1 MAYGE
6 KFSLLFSD
14 VYNNPRKLSI
24 LQKNYSGTVFPL
36 IGTDN
41 PVVIKWDANDDFYNP
56 IIGSTCEIN
65 LFVTESS
72 NATHWD
78 ELDENWNLSEFEWDE
93 STATSGTNYDD
104 WYNADEREYKVQIS
118 TGDISG
124 SPLWDSI
131 TDQWQTSAVDWDDPT
146 SQGFEFYWEGF
157 IVVDRYQ
164 EAFTTTP
171 FPIKLV
177 ASDGLGMLDGYDA
190 PDSNIVLD
198 GVLPSQT
205 SQSNFDEAFYYV
217 YKILQNTGLD
227 FDIFVAN
234 SLRKQNFTDT
244 DTKTILNDIEL
255 FEYGVLTN
263 SNLNLNAKDLLVKI
277 LKSINSRIFQSQGRW
292 YIMSNSNLLD
302 NRIFVSQEQAAVST
316 PIVQNIHISTTENIP
331 ATIELNGFDAD
342 GLSLTF
348 AIVDSTSFGTTSL
361 SGSTVT
367 YTPNTDFVGFDFFTF
382 SASNGTNTSVA
393 AGAFIAI
400 NAAPQQVI
408 TPGVFVVTPYNV
420 RPYINVYFGN
430 NITESLSRAKGVA
443 RYFSRTH
450 RTFIL
455 DKISS
460 VDSNRLFAPSHR
472 VPNDFGRA
480 SFGISV
486 GAGQSNGSDQN
497 SWRWA
502 QVGTKMV
509 WYLVAANQTGSSAFD
524 YGYRVSDND
533 VDPTIPGTDPS
544 AFTTFK
550 FPRTPDFDNAVFSLP
565 NGFYS
570 FYEIPFINNTGIF
583 TQYKQSY
590 STALGIDFSTMPQIS
605 SRSNYPQD
613 LQDII
618 TNFGQNYIITVRV
631 EDDFV
636 VERYQFASE

>member
-24 LQKNYSGTVFPL
+24 LQKNYSGAVFPL

-41 PVVIKWDANDDFYNP
+41 PVVIKWDNNDDFYNP

-65 LFVTESS
+65 LFVTES
-72 NATHWD
+72 TGGTGWD

-93 STATSGTNYDD
+93 STATSGTNYDN
-104 WYNADEREYKVQIS
+104 WYEADEREYKVQIS
-118 TGDISG
+118 TGDVSG

-131 TDQWQTSAVDWDDPT
+131 TDQWQTSAVDWDDP
-146 SQGFEFYWEGF
+146 SGQGFEFYWEGF
-157 IVVDRYQ
+157 IVVDRFQ

-171 FPIKLV
+171 YPIKLV
-177 ASDGLGMLDGYDA
+177 ASDGLGLLDGYDA
-190 PDSNIVLD
+190 PNSNIVLS
-198 GVLPSQT
+198 GSSPSQT
-205 SQSNFDEAFYYV
+205 TQSNFDQAFYYV

-234 SLRKQNFTDT
+234 SIRGQGFLDS
-244 DTKTILNDIEL
+244 DDKTILNDIEL

-277 LKSINSRIFQSQGRW
+277 LKSVNSRIFQSQGRW

-302 NRIFVSQEQAAVST
+302 NRIYQSQETTVST
-316 PIVQNIHISTTENIP
+316 PIVQNIHITTTENIP

-342 GLSLTF
+342 GLSLTWS
-348 AIVDSTSFGTTSL
+348 IVDDVTFGSTSI

-367 YTPNTDFVGFDFFTF
+367 FTPNTDFVGIDFFTF
-382 SASNGTNTSVA
+382 TASNGTNTSVT
-393 AGAFIAI
+393 AFVGIAV
-400 NAAPQQVI
+400 NAAPEQSV
-408 TPGVFVVTPYNV
+408 TPGAFVVTPYNV

-450 RTFIL
+450 RSFIL
-455 DKISS
+455 DQISS
-460 VDSNRLFAPSHR
+460 VGSNRLFAPSHR
-472 VPNDFGRA
+472 VPTDFSR
-480 SFGISV
+480 SNFGISV

-509 WYLVAANQTGSSAFD
+509 WYLVPANQTGSSAFD

-533 VDPTIPGTDPS
+533 NDPTIPGTDPL

-570 FYEIPFINNTGIF
+570 FYEIPFINNNGFF

-590 STALGIDFSTMPQIS
+590 STALGINFNTMPQIS
-605 SRSNYPQD
+605 SRNDYPQD
-613 LQDII
+613 LKDVISS
-618 TNFGQNYIITVRV
+618 FGSNYIITVRI

-636 VERYQFASE
+636 VERYQFASY

>member
-24 LQKNYSGTVFPL
+24 LQKNYSGTVYPL
-36 IGTDN
+36 IGTAD
-41 PVVIKWDANDDFYNP
+41 PVVIKWENNDDFYNP

-65 LFVTESS
+65 LFVTETSGGT
-72 NATHWD
+72 AWD
-78 ELDENWNLSEFEWDE
+78 ELDENWNLSEVQWNETTGE
-93 STATSGTNYDD
+93 SGTNYDD
-104 WYNADEREYKVQIS
+104 WYDADEREYKVQIS

-124 SPLWDSI
+124 SPLWDST

-157 IVVDRYQ
+157 IVVDRFQ

-171 FPIKLV
+171 YPIKLV
-177 ASDGLGMLDGYDA
+177 ASDGLGLLDGYDA
-190 PDSNIVLD
+190 PNSNIVLS
-198 GVLPSQT
+198 GSSPSQT
-205 SQSNFDEAFYYV
+205 FQSNFDEAFYYV

-234 SLRKQNFTDT
+234 SIRGQGFLDS
-244 DTKTILNDIEL
+244 DDKTVLNDIEL

-302 NRIFVSQEQAAVST
+302 NRIYESQEQAAVST
-316 PIVQNIHISTTENIP
+316 PIVQNIHITTTENIP

-348 AIVDSTSFGTTSL
+348 AITNDVDNGSTSL
-361 SGSTVT
+361 SGTTVT
-367 YTPNTDFVGFDFFTF
+367 YTPTTDYTGRDEFFFT
-382 SASNGTNTSVA
+382 ANNGTNTSTA
-393 AGAFIAI
+393 AYVII
-400 NAAPQQVI
+400 TVNAAPAQSV
-408 TPGVFVVTPYNV
+408 TPGVYVIPPYNV
-420 RPYINVYFGN
+420 RPYVNVYYGS
-430 NITESLSRAKGVA
+430 NITQSLSRAKGIGQT
-443 RYFSRTH
+443 FGRTH
-450 RTFIL
+450 RSYIL
-455 DKISS
+455 EQIASIDNFNKT
-460 VDSNRLFAPSHR
+460 RE
-472 VPNDFGRA
+472 FGLGN
-480 SFGISV
+480 FQVTI
-486 GAGQSNGSDQN
+486 GAGQSNGSDAN

-509 WYLVAANQTGSSAFD
+509 YMLIGDGGAFD
-524 YGYRVSDND
+524 YGYSVANNTI
-533 VDPTIPGTDPS
+533 DPTPPS
-544 AFTTFK
+544 PLFK
-550 FPRTPDFDNAVFSLP
+550 FPRTPDFDNASFSLP
-565 NGFYS
+565 DGFYS
-570 FYEIPFINNTGIF
+570 FYEVPFVNDVFFFN
-583 TQYKQSY
+583 QYKQGYAS
-590 STALGIDFSTMPQIS
+590 ALSVDFSTMPQIS
-605 SRSNYPQD
+605 SRADYPQD
-613 LQDII
+613 LQDVI